1 VKAFAYVN
9 PANEKEAVASLGPS
23 GPQGPSGDVRDKVM
37 LIAGGQDL
45 LARMKDYVAQPD
57 RLVNVKNALDATITA
72 TPDGGLKIGAA
83 VKIADLAEHAQ
94 VARLYPALVEAA
106 GGVGTPQIRN
116 QGTVGGNIHQRPR
129 CWYFR
134 NEEFVCL
141 KKGGTRCFAPAG
153 ENQFHAIFGNGPSHI
168 VHPSSLAVPA
178 VAYGAKFRLVGP
190 TGERIV
196 DAGEYFTMPTMQNVR
211 SENVLAADELF
222 THLILPAPGDVKHG
236 HYEVRYKA
244 SHDWPIAFA
253 TVILAMNGN
262 TIQSARVVMGAVA
275 PIPWRAV
282 AAEKALAGKR
292 IDAVTAAAAANAAL
306 DGAKPMSRNGY
317 KVQVAK
323 TAVKRA
329 ILQAGGIKTV

>member
-1 VKAFAYVN
+1 VN
-9 PANEKEAVASLGPS
+9 PTSEKEVVGALGP
-23 GPQGPSGDVRDKVM
+23 DRDKIM
-37 LIAGGQDL
+37 LLGGGQDL

-57 RLVNVKNALDATITA
+57 RVVNVKNALDATIAA

-94 VARLYPALVEAA
+94 VARLYPAIAKAA
-106 GGVGTPQIRN
+106 GEVGTPQIRN
-116 QGTVGGNIHQRPR
+116 QGTVGGNINQRPR

-141 KKGGTRCFAPAG
+141 KKGGNRCFAPAG

-168 VHPSSLAVPA
+168 VHASSLAVPS

-190 TGERIV
+190 SGERLV
-196 DAGEYFTMPTMQNVR
+196 ESRDYFTMPTMQNVR
-211 SENVLAADELF
+211 TENVLAPDEVL
-222 THLILPAPGDVKHG
+222 THVILPPPGNVKTG

-253 TVILAMNGN
+253 TVVLGMDGA
-262 TIQSARVVMGAVA
+262 TIKSARVVMGAVA
-275 PIPWRAV
+275 PVPWRAQ
-282 AAEKALAGKR
+282 AAEQALVGKR
-292 IDAVTAAAAANAAL
+292 LDEATAAAAAEAAL
-306 DGAKPMSRNGY
+306 EGARPMSRNGY

-329 ILQAGGIKTV
+329 ILQAAGIKTA